1 LSSKTNR
8 LLLFAAAFLFST
20 GGAAIKACSLTSWQV
35 ASFRCGVA
43 AIALVIFLPEA
54 RRGWTWHT
62 ILVGIAY
69 AATMILFVLATK
81 LTTSANAIFLQ
92 STSPLYLLIIGPLVL
107 HEQIRRIDLVVIAA
121 VAAGAVL
128 LFFGYDHASAIAP
141 NPGLGNILGALTG
154 LIWAVTLAGLRWLGR
169 TPGSADPAAATVI
182 AGNCIAFAA
191 SLPFALPVTRIAP
204 ADPIVILYLGVFQIG
219 LAYVALTRSIRHV
232 PAIEASVLLMV
243 EPVFNPIWTWMIH
256 GERPSSLALTGGL
269 LILSATSGATWWR
282 SRSPAKA

>member
-1 LSSKTNR
+1 MSSNTNR

-54 RRGWTWHT
+54 RRGWTWRT
-62 ILVGIAY
+62 ILVGVAY

-92 STSPLYLLIIGPLVL
+92 STSPLYLLIIGPLIL

-128 LFFGYDHASAIAP
+128 LFFGYDRASAIAP
-141 NPGLGNILGALTG
+141 NPKLGNILGVLTG
-154 LIWAVTLAGLRWLGR
+154 LIWAVTLASLRWLGR
-169 TPGSADPAAATVI
+169 TPGTADPAAATVI

-204 ADPIVILYLGVFQIG
+204 ADPAVILYLGVFQIG

-243 EPVFNPIWTWMIH
+243 EPVFNPIWTWLIH